1 MHQEVKIRAN
11 RSFNYTEEK
20 QVYQSIC
27 CMYVV
32 ALESAIPNR
41 IQEAGF
47 SGFRVK
53 IYHRAGSCCY
63 SSVESGFIVYLIC
76 SNNIYQKR
84 G

>member
-1 MHQEVKIRAN
+1 MHQEVKIRDN
-11 RSFNYTEEK
+11 RSLNYTEEK
-20 QVYQSIC
+20 QVYQSIH

-32 ALESAIPNR
+32 APESAMPNS

-53 IYHRAGSCCY
+53 IYHRAGTCCY
-63 SSVESGFIVYLIC
+63 SSVESGYMVYLIC